1 MNILVICQYYYPEEF
16 QINDICEE
24 LVKQGHKVTVLTGLP
39 NYPTGIIPKEY
50 LNGNRRCEIVNGV
63 EIIRCYEKPRKKG
76 IMGLGF
82 NYVSYCISA
91 SLKALTLHGYYDVVF
106 VYQLSPVLIAIPG
119 IIYKLKNN
127 KKMYLYCCDLWPDS
141 IKILGVKEESII
153 YKIIDKVSKYI
164 YRSADIIGVQSGA
177 FQDYFKRVHFI
188 DKTRMVYIPQFATDE
203 YSSDYSNMLHEGF
216 NFVFLGNVGL
226 IQDLE
231 CVVKAVASIKDQRIF
246 KVHIVGDGSFL
257 STLKKM
263 VTDKG
268 LDEYFVF
275 YGRKPVKD
283 MPIYYQIAD
292 VCLLT
297 LKGDSNVGMTIPSKL
312 QGYMA
317 AGKPVLAAINGS
329 AKEII
334 KDSECGISVCGAG
347 FGLFQSPNNS
357 ILIASAPPERS
368 GSASGMLATARL
380 IGQTTGAALMAL
392 LFHIVPDDSTHTAL
406 LLAGGVALTGAVVS
420 LTRIRLPLPE
430 GLARQKK

>member
-177 FQDYFKRVHFI
+177 FQDYFKRVQ
-188 DKTRMVYIPQFATDE
+188 K
-203 YSSDYSNMLHEGF
+203 
-216 NFVFLGNVGL
+216 
-226 IQDLE
+226 
-231 CVVKAVASIKDQRIF
+231 
-246 KVHIVGDGSFL
+246 
-257 STLKKM
+257 
-263 VTDKG
+263 
-268 LDEYFVF
+268 
-275 YGRKPVKD
+275 
-283 MPIYYQIAD
+283 IY
-292 VCLLT
+292 
-297 LKGDSNVGMTIPSKL
+297 
-312 QGYMA
+312 
-317 AGKPVLAAINGS
+317 
-329 AKEII
+329 
-334 KDSECGISVCGAG
+334 
-347 FGLFQSPNNS
+347 
-357 ILIASAPPERS
+357 
-368 GSASGMLATARL
+368 
-380 IGQTTGAALMAL
+380 
-392 LFHIVPDDSTHTAL
+392 
-406 LLAGGVALTGAVVS
+406 
-420 LTRIRLPLPE
+420 
-430 GLARQKK
+430 

>member
-106 VYQLSPVLIAIPG
+106 VYQLSPVLMAIPS

-231 CVVKAVASIKDQRIF
+231 GVVKAVASIKDQRIF

-334 KDSECGISVCGAG
+334 KDSECGISVEAG
-347 FGLFQSPNNS
+347 DYRALAMAMIKMIDEKEKLVSYGKNGREYFLKNFTKERYINNTVN
-357 ILIASAPPERS
+357 IL
-368 GSASGMLATARL
+368 
-380 IGQTTGAALMAL
+380 
-392 LFHIVPDDSTHTAL
+392 DSLVEAHKRCLQA
-406 LLAGGVALTGAVVS
+406 
-420 LTRIRLPLPE
+420 
-430 GLARQKK
+430 KHY